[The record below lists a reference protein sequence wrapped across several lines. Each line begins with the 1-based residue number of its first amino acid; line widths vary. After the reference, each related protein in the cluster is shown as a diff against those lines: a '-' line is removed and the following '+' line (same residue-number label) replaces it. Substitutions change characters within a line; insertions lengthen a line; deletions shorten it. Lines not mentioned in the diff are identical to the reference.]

1 MASQT
6 GLGFHLL
13 STGSTLWIATDQW
26 AYEYR
31 PEDEG
36 CVRTRDVRMLFTL
49 FFSSRKHPH
58 PDPDNF
64 SCLRQSRGPAG
75 PLTRMRSAN
84 HRRHPLGG
92 AGEAQVLQVRRQVQ
106 PTGARA
112 PPLPR
117 LSWAG
122 SLPGGWPDMGAK

>member
-13 STGSTLWIATDQW
+13 STGPTLWIATDQW
-26 AYEYR
+26 AYEHR

-49 FFSSRKHPH
+49 FFSSWKHPH

-84 HRRHPLGG
+84 HRRHPLDG
-92 AGEAQVLQVRRQVQ
+92 AGVTGEAAGTANRC
-106 PTGARA
+106 
-112 PPLPR
+112 
-117 LSWAG
+117 AG
-122 SLPGGWPDMGAK
+122 SAPAASLLGRGHFREGGRTWGAK